1 MLKEEEKEILV
12 IKILIIREIL
22 EKKEK
27 INIIF

>member
-1 MLKEEEKEILV
+1 MLKEEKEILV